1 MIPILQRFFDICRL
15 RLAPQDLPSSS
26 FLLGLSLL
34 LYAAVGLLMAL
45 QSLPVAS
52 AVTLTLVDALL
63 LAGMLWAL
71 LWVRDLLVRFQQSL
85 TALYGA
91 GAVMQALAAPLV
103 LGQPPIAGAETVT
116 TAMMVISLL
125 LWLWLLWNLMVI
137 GHILRHTISTSLPV
151 GMMLGLLYVFVSFS
165 VTRSLFF
172 PEASG

>member
-1 MIPILQRFFDICRL
+1 MILILRRFFDICLL
-15 RLAPQDLPSSS
+15 RLAPQDLPAST
-26 FLLGLSLL
+26 FLFGVSLL
-34 LYAAVGLLMAL
+34 LYVAIGLVMAL
-45 QSLPVAS
+45 QSLPVLS
-52 AVTLTLVDALL
+52 AVALIAVDALL

-71 LWVRDLLVRFQQSL
+71 LWVRDLLNRFQQSL

-91 GAVMQALAAPLV
+91 GAVMQAIAAPLV

-137 GHILRHTISTSLPV
+137 GHVLRHTIATSLPV

-172 PEASG
+172 PEAPA